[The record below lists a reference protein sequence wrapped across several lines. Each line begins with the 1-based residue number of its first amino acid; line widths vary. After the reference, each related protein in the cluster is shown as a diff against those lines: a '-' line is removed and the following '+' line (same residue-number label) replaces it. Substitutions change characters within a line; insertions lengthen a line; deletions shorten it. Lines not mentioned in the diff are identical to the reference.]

1 MAARNT
7 TFAPFFLSATRWIPH
22 AIFGLA
28 FLLYANTLTH
38 QYALDDAI
46 VLTENEYTT
55 QGLAGIGDIL
65 THDTFT
71 GFFGEEKQLVAG
83 GRYRPLSLVTFALE
97 WQLFGRNP
105 FISHLLNVLL
115 FGLTGVVLYRVL
127 CALFP
132 QDAPWK
138 VWLTAGTAFLFIAH
152 PIHTEA
158 VANIK
163 GRDEILAL
171 LASLTAL
178 LWTLRYWQTRRLA
191 FVVGSAAIFFLGLLS
206 KENTITFL
214 AVVPVALWLFTDAP
228 FKSVAGL
235 SLPYLLM
242 AGLFLWIRSAVLG
255 AGASIGQEAQEL
267 MNNPFLGLNAQ
278 ERYGTILYSL
288 GKYWQLLVW
297 PHPLT
302 HDYYPRQIPIL
313 TFGDVRVIAST
324 AGHLALAGYGAWGL
338 LQARAKATPA
348 WPLQRLLTFS
358 VVYYFATL
366 SIVSNVPFSVG
377 THLSERFI
385 FMPSVGFA
393 LVTMALLWQLFRQ
406 RAQVLNALFLGLVV
420 GYALLTVQRNP
431 AWKDNYTLFSTDI
444 RTSTQS
450 AKLNNAMGGITIERA
465 IDPKNAGQK
474 EALLNEA
481 IGYLNTA
488 VELHPQYANAYLLLG
503 NAFYYQAN
511 YAKALE
517 YYRFIA
523 QQYDDPNGKNNLLET
538 GKRLA
543 EQQQYQAAIAPL
555 EEAAAYFP
563 NNPEVFGQLGAAY
576 GNLGQH
582 QKAID
587 NFQRVIALQPSNGRA
602 HLFLGYAYLSL
613 SANAADAAQ
622 AASLRAT
629 GEGFL
634 QQAYQL
640 DPSLQPQ

>member
-1 MAARNT
+1 MAAPNAF
-7 TFAPFFLSATRWIPH
+7 FAPFFLSATRWIPH
-22 AIFGLA
+22 TIFGLA

-46 VLTENEYTT
+46 VLTENQYTT
-55 QGLAGIGDIL
+55 QGLAGIADIF

-132 QDAPWK
+132 QDAPWR
-138 VWLTAGTAFLFIAH
+138 VWLTAGTALLFVAH

-163 GRDEILAL
+163 GRDELLAL

-178 LWTLRYWQTRRLA
+178 LWTLRYWHTRRLT

-228 FKSVAGL
+228 LKSVLGL
-235 SLPYLLM
+235 TAPYLV
-242 AGLFLWIRSAVLG
+242 ASGVFLWIRSTVLG
-255 AGASIGQEAQEL
+255 PGASIGQEAQEL
-267 MNNPFLGLNAQ
+267 MNNPFVGLNAQ
-278 ERYGTILYSL
+278 ERYGTIFYSL

-313 TFGDVRVIAST
+313 ALSDAR
-324 AGHLALAGYGAWGL
+324 ALASLVGHVGLAAYGAWGL
-338 LQARAKATPA
+338 LRARVSRSQEGSLGRVLAFCA
-348 WPLQRLLTFS
+348 
-358 VVYYFATL
+358 VYYLATL

-377 THLSERFI
+377 THLSERFVY
-385 FMPSVGFA
+385 MPSVGFS
-393 LVTMALLWQLFRQ
+393 MAVMTLLWLLLHR
-406 RAQVLNALFLGLVV
+406 RGRVLNVLYLAMIV

-444 RTSTQS
+444 RTSSQS

-465 IDPKNAGQK
+465 IDPQNAGQK
-474 EALLNEA
+474 AALLDEA
-481 IGYLNTA
+481 IGYLNKA

-543 EQQQYQAAIAPL
+543 EQQQYEAAIAPL

-563 NNPEVFGQLGAAY
+563 DNPEVFGQLGAAY

-582 QKAID
+582 QQAID

-613 SANAADAAQ
+613 SANAADASQ

-629 GEGFL
+629 GEGYL

-640 DPSLQPQ
+640 DPSLRPQ